1 MTLILSNEDIGRLL
15 TMADYVDILED
26 AYAELAAGRGVV
38 RPRSDSLAPTAM
50 PDAVYALK
58 SADGIAPKSGVAA
71 VRINSDII
79 TYPEVGGVPRRVKV
93 PAAPNKRWVGLVL
106 LFSTETGE
114 PLAIFPDG
122 AMQRMRV
129 GATSGLAAKC
139 LARKDARTAAI
150 IGSGFQAGAQLMALA
165 AVREI
170 ERARCFSPNRENR
183 ENFCREWGE
192 RLRIEITP
200 VDTAE
205 AAVKGADVVACS
217 TSSLG
222 PVFLKEWLEPGMHVS
237 SIKLPEIEADA
248 VKQADCVLIH
258 NHEDKQPP
266 LETADL
272 PDIKKNA
279 GADGDIKRAIG
290 FTDLPTVF
298 DLIAGRAAGRTSD
311 DQVTCFLNNTGTGY
325 QFAACGA
332 VAYRKAVEQGLGHE
346 LPTDW
351 FTEDVH
357 P

>member
-1 MTLILSNEDIGRLL
+1 MTLVLSNDDIERLL
-15 TMADYVDILED
+15 TMHDYVAVIED
-26 AYAELAAGRGVV
+26 AYRELAAGRGVV
-38 RPRSDSLAPTAM
+38 RPRSDSLAPTAT
-50 PDAVYALK
+50 PDAVYGLK
-58 SADGIAPKSGVAA
+58 SADGIAPKFGTAA

-129 GATSGLAAKC
+129 GATSGLAAKY
-139 LARKDARTAAI
+139 LAREDARTAAI

-165 AVREI
+165 AVRDI
-170 ERARCFSPNRENR
+170 EAVRCYSPSRENR
-183 ENFCREWGE
+183 EAFCRQWSE
-192 RLRIEITP
+192 RLRLDVTP
-200 VDTAE
+200 AETAE
-205 AAVKGADVVACS
+205 AAVQGADIVACS
-217 TSSLG
+217 TSALDT
-222 PVFLKEWLEPGMHVS
+222 VFFEKWIAPGMHLS
-237 SIKLPEIEADA
+237 SIKLPEIEPAAVNRADR
-248 VKQADCVLIH
+248 VFIH
-258 NHEDKQPP
+258 NREDKAPP
-266 LETADL
+266 YEAADI
-272 PDIKKNA
+272 PDLKKIA
-279 GADGDIKRAIG
+279 GKDGVVKKAVG
-290 FTDLPTVF
+290 FDGLPTIF
-298 DLIAGRAAGRTSD
+298 DLIAGRAAGRTGA

-332 VAYRKAVEQGLGHE
+332 VAYRKAKAQGLGHE

>member
-1 MTLILSNEDIGRLL
+1 MTLILSNDDIDRLL
-15 TMADYVDILED
+15 TMDDYVAILED
-26 AYAELAAGRGVV
+26 AYRELAAGRGVV

-50 PDAVYALK
+50 PDAVYGLK
-58 SADGIAPKSGVAA
+58 SADGIAPKFGAAA

-93 PAAPNKRWVGLVL
+93 PAAPNRRWVGLVL

-129 GATSGLAAKC
+129 GATSGLAAKY
-139 LARKDARTAAI
+139 LAREDARTAAV
-150 IGSGFQAGAQLMALA
+150 IGSGFQAGAQLMAIA
-165 AVREI
+165 AVRGI
-170 ERARCFSPNRENR
+170 DRVRCFSPNAENR
-183 ENFCREWGE
+183 ERFCHEWSE
-192 RLRIEITP
+192 RLRIDVAP
-200 VDTAE
+200 AE
-205 AAVKGADVVACS
+205 LAVAAVRGADVVACS

-222 PVFLKEWLEPGMHVS
+222 TVFLEDWIEPGMHLS
-237 SIKLPEIEADA
+237 SIKLPEIEPAAVNRADL
-248 VKQADCVLIH
+248 VVIH

-266 LETADL
+266 FETSDL
-272 PDIKKNA
+272 PDMKKIA
-279 GADGDIKRAIG
+279 GTDGAVKKAVG
-290 FTDLPTVF
+290 FEKLPTVF
-298 DLIAGRAAGRTSD
+298 DLIAGRARGRKNR

-332 VAYRKAVEQGLGHE
+332 VAYRKAKQQGIGRE

>member
-1 MTLILSNEDIGRLL
+1 MTLILSNDDIDQLL

-26 AYAELAAGRGVV
+26 AYGELAAGRGVV

-50 PDAVYALK
+50 PGAVYGLK
-58 SADGIAPKSGVAA
+58 SADGIAPKFGAAA

-129 GATSGLAAKC
+129 GATSGLGAKY
-139 LARKDARTAAI
+139 LAREDARTAAI
-150 IGSGFQAGAQLMALA
+150 IGSGFQAAAQLMALA
-165 AVREI
+165 AVRDI
-170 ERARCFSPNRENR
+170 QQVRCFSPNAENR
-183 ENFCREWGE
+183 EAFCREWGDH
-192 RLRIEITP
+192 LQIDMTP
-200 VDTAE
+200 VASAAE
-205 AAVKGADVVACS
+205 AAKGADVVACS

-222 PVFLKEWLEPGMHVS
+222 HVFFEDMLEPGMHVS
-237 SIKLPEIEADA
+237 SIKLPEIDPKAVNRADL
-248 VKQADCVLIH
+248 VFIH
-258 NHEDKQPP
+258 NLEDKSPTN
-266 LETADL
+266 ETADL
-272 PDIKKNA
+272 PDMKKIA
-279 GADGDIKRAIG
+279 GADGAVKKAVG
-290 FTDLPTVF
+290 FDTLPTVF
-298 DLIAGRAAGRTSD
+298 DLIADRAQGRTAAE
-311 DQVTCFLNNTGTGY
+311 QITCFLNNTGTGY

-332 VAYRKAVEQGLGHE
+332 VAYRKAKEMGLGHE

>member
-1 MTLILSNEDIGRLL
+1 MTLILSNDDIEQVL

-26 AYAELAAGRGVV
+26 AYGELAAGRGVV

-50 PDAVYALK
+50 PDAVYGLK
-58 SADGIAPKSGVAA
+58 SADGIAPKFGAAA

-129 GATSGLAAKC
+129 GATSGLGAKY
-139 LARKDARTAAI
+139 LAREDARTAAI

-165 AVREI
+165 AVRGI
-170 ERARCFSPNRENR
+170 ETVRCYSPNPENR
-183 ENFCREWGE
+183 ERFCRDWGE
-192 RLRIEITP
+192 RLQLDMTP
-200 VDTAE
+200 VAAAE
-205 AAVKGADVVACS
+205 DAVKGADVVACS

-222 PVFLKEWLEPGMHVS
+222 HVFQDGWLEPGMHVS
-237 SIKLPEIEADA
+237 SIKLPEIDPAAVNHADL
-248 VKQADCVLIH
+248 VFIH
-258 NHEDKQPP
+258 NVEDKSPTN
-266 LETADL
+266 ETADL
-272 PDIKKNA
+272 PDMKKVA
-279 GADGDIKRAIG
+279 GADGDVKKAVG
-290 FTDLPTVF
+290 FDTLPTVF
-298 DLIAGRAAGRTSD
+298 DLIAGRAKGRTAA
-311 DQVTCFLNNTGTGY
+311 DQTTCFLNNTGTGY
-325 QFAACGA
+325 QFSACGA
-332 VAYRKAVEQGLGHE
+332 VAYRKAKEMGLGNE